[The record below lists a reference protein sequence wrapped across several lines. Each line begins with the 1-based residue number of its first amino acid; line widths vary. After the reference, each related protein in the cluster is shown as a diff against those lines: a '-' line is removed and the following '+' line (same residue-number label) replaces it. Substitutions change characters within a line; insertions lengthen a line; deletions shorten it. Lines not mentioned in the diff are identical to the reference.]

1 MSKYRKILLGD
12 PAPLFRQ
19 RSTGGRFF
27 DTSTASGRFYVLCF
41 FVTASDAPGKAA
53 LDAIRDNWRLYDE
66 AELSFIGISLDPEDE
81 CKVRGVQLP
90 AIRYIWD
97 FDGTVSRL
105 FGAVPLDSM
114 PGDGDYLARRFWLLL
129 DPARVM
135 VALVPFA
142 GDGSEQSE
150 LFAALDALPSLSLP
164 KVARGTFT

>member
-1 MSKYRKILLGD
+1 M
-12 PAPLFRQ
+12 
-19 RSTGGRFF
+19 
-27 DTSTASGRFYVLCF
+27 
-41 FVTASDAPGKAA
+41 
-53 LDAIRDNWRLYDE
+53 
-66 AELSFIGISLDPEDE
+66 
-81 CKVRGVQLP
+81 RGVQLP

-129 DPARVM
+129 DPARVV

-150 LFAALDALPSLSLP
+150 LFAAVNALPFLSLP
-164 KVARGTFT
+164 EVALNHIAFGSWGPAS